1 MSSKIFKQKTLAGA
15 VGFVLAFS
23 LLSAPSAHANKD
35 LVGEM
40 SKMFGSMSNTT
51 SPGVFETSRRG
62 VISGGSLV
70 IRNRV
75 MNTSIVGFQ
84 PPSFSAGCGGIDM
97 YGGSFSFINKEQ
109 FVQLMRSVASNAL
122 GYAFS
127 LAIEN
132 MAPAVRAVM
141 ERIQEK
147 IQEFNQYFGNSCQLA
162 QGLVDNTR
170 SAWNK
175 KREVSGGL
183 AKSIKD
189 GAGDIFETMT
199 GSSGKSPTEGLSEKE
214 KEK

>member
-1 MSSKIFKQKTLAGA
+1 
-15 VGFVLAFS
+15 
-23 LLSAPSAHANKD
+23 
-35 LVGEM
+35 
-40 SKMFGSMSNTT
+40 
-51 SPGVFETSRRG
+51 
-62 VISGGSLV
+62 
-70 IRNRV
+70 
-75 MNTSIVGFQ
+75 
-84 PPSFSAGCGGIDM
+84 
-97 YGGSFSFINKEQ
+97 
-109 FVQLMRSVASNAL
+109 
-122 GYAFS
+122 

-214 KEK
+214 KEKIQGNVVWNALKNHKVHAWFAYGGDSLNMAIMSATGTYIVGEEEE